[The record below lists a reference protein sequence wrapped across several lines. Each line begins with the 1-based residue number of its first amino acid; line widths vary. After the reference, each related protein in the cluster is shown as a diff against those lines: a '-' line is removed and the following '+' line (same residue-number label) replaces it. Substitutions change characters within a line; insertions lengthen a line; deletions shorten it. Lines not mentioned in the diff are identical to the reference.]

1 MIKGF
6 KEFLLKNNVL
16 ALAVAVIVGGAV
28 GKVVSSLAADLI
40 MPLIS
45 LVLPSGEWR
54 SAKLVLSQKLGP
66 DGKEAINAL
75 NYGTFF
81 GNVVDFVI
89 IAFIVYLMTRALIK
103 EAPPAPAPETK
114 TCPRCLESIAPA
126 ATKCKF
132 CTADLREHATA

>member
-28 GKVVSSLAADLI
+28 GKVVSSLAADII

-45 LVLPSGEWR
+45 KLIPGGEWR
-54 SAKLVLSQKLGP
+54 TAKLVIGTTVGP
-66 DGKEAINAL
+66 DGKEVINAI

-81 GNVVDFVI
+81 GSVVDFLI
-89 IAFIVYLMTRALIK
+89 IAAVVYLMTKALIK
-103 EAPPAPAPETK
+103 EAPAPPPPPTK
-114 TCPRCLESIAPA
+114 NCPRCKEAIVVE

-132 CTADLREHATA
+132 CTADI

>member
-1 MIKGF
+1 MIRGF
-6 KEFLLKNNVL
+6 REFLLKNNVL
-16 ALAVAVIVGGAV
+16 ALAIAVIVGGAV

-54 SAKLVLSQKLGP
+54 SAKLVLSKTVGP
-66 DGKEAINAL
+66 DGKEAVNAL

-81 GNVVDFVI
+81 GTVVDFLI
-89 IAFIVYLMTRALIK
+89 IAFVVYLITKSLIK
-103 EAPPAPAPETK
+103 EAPPAPSK
-114 TCPRCLESIAPA
+114 NCPRCKEAIAPD

-132 CTADLREHATA
+132 CTVDI